1 MNIQDHIAK
10 INWSLG
16 NKLVIVVFG
25 FVNFFQISM
34 MDTSSFGLWYIIL
47 AINQWAML
55 VSQNFSLQGM
65 IQFGMDKSTRAKADL
80 LSLGLHSFISLLA
93 CGLYIIADLLID
105 FDLGDKVGLFI
116 FVLIASNIFRYFI
129 LKFLQREYRYKEYF
143 FVELI
148 YYATISAFIFY
159 RFFTTKVIEVEELVW
174 LFVIAELACSILGL
188 LLIAKDM
195 KLSIKGAPTLK
206 EFINFTVPLALHALA
221 FSVPKKL
228 DVLVAR
234 LFFSLSDI
242 GIYSAAKTLFRVF
255 EETGYAAQ
263 AILYPASKKGL
274 NANDEQRIVSLLI
287 KGTSAMFVSFA
298 ILAIVLNLGL
308 TEFIVSTFLPVK
320 YLSSIG
326 QFNMLVIAALMIPFS
341 SMNVFIMAE
350 GKSKLISKYAI
361 EGAIVFMALISV
373 IGYLNMPNLL
383 PLGYGIFLVY
393 YGIRCY
399 LYIRKTYGYSVKK
412 IFSIIPDSINFIRDK
427 ILKR

>member
-195 KLSIKGAPTLK
+195 K
-206 EFINFTVPLALHALA
+206 
-221 FSVPKKL
+221 
-228 DVLVAR
+228 
-234 LFFSLSDI
+234 
-242 GIYSAAKTLFRVF
+242 
-255 EETGYAAQ
+255 
-263 AILYPASKKGL
+263 
-274 NANDEQRIVSLLI
+274 
-287 KGTSAMFVSFA
+287 
-298 ILAIVLNLGL
+298 
-308 TEFIVSTFLPVK
+308 
-320 YLSSIG
+320 
-326 QFNMLVIAALMIPFS
+326 
-341 SMNVFIMAE
+341 
-350 GKSKLISKYAI
+350 
-361 EGAIVFMALISV
+361 
-373 IGYLNMPNLL
+373 
-383 PLGYGIFLVY
+383 
-393 YGIRCY
+393 
-399 LYIRKTYGYSVKK
+399 
-412 IFSIIPDSINFIRDK
+412 
-427 ILKR
+427 